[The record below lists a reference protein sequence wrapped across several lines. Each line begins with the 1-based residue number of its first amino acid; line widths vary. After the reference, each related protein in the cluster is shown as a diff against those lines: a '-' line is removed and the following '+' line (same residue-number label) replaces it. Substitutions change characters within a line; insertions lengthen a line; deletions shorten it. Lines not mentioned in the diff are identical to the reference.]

1 MMVEIVVHLWYL
13 MKCALWA
20 MIADATLLERCIE
33 ALKQVGLV
41 PLFPQHLL
49 GRKIKY
55 RKVASSRPVYYSIL
69 KPFGQRSHYISIK
82 FPLHKQ
88 SENFMVS

>member
-55 RKVASSRPVYYSIL
+55 RKVASSRPVYYSKVIDQGP
-69 KPFGQRSHYISIK
+69 KVTVHKDQIS
-82 FPLHKQ
+82 P
-88 SENFMVS
+88 S

>member
-55 RKVASSRPVYYSIL
+55 RKVASSRPVYYSKVTGL
-69 KPFGQRSHYISIK
+69 RPKVTVHKGQIS
-82 FPLHKQ
+82 P
-88 SENFMVS
+88 S